1 MTDKP
6 NDTPN
11 ADTRMG
17 HLESEM
23 RGLREVVT
31 TLETGHENR
40 AKRVEPRSFPHSSP
54 TSKSLKERIRKTR
67 KKVKKLAR

>member
-23 RGLREVVT
+23 RGLKKFVT

-40 AKRVEPRSFPHSSP
+40 AKEWNRKLSALIADVEG
-54 TSKSLKERIRKTR
+54 LKERIRKTR